1 MGTITTAETPLL
13 LLFVFFATVFYIS
26 NAPYAPP
33 APRRRRRAEFDANGA
48 PDRAAPQVPW
58 GHE

>member
-13 LLFVFFATVFYIS
+13 LLFVLFATLFYIS
-26 NAPYAPP
+26 NAPYAR
-33 APRRRRRAEFDANGA
+33 PRRRVEFNANGA
-48 PDRAAPQVPW
+48 LDRAPQVPW